1 MAESKRPTIVD
12 VAREAGVSIS
22 TASNALTGVRRVKP
36 ETRRRVRK
44 IADQLGYE
52 PNLVARSLVS
62 KRSSMVGILM
72 PDITDSFLTAFV
84 RGVERAVAPLGLSLM
99 IGDTGN
105 DSGQEERHLKAFK
118 DRRLEGLLIIPTAG
132 TNLAHLNAIADEIP
146 TVVVDRE
153 VYGWTGDFVSC
164 DHRRGSEM
172 LVDHLVALGHT
183 RIAQL
188 AGDQELSSARIR
200 HSATRARLAD
210 HGLSSVTEGFSS
222 FTTEDAKDQAAR
234 ILGRVDD
241 YTALI
246 GGDDLLALAALGA
259 AHRAGV
265 SVPDDLSVA
274 GFDDIPFAD
283 LAWPPL
289 TTIRQPVERIAT
301 EATRLLTE
309 RQTGPGRHVLLQP
322 ELIVRDST
330 AAPAGTDATRSTD

>member
-1 MAESKRPTIVD
+1 MAENKRPTIVD
-12 VAREAGVSIS
+12 VAKEAGVSVS

-72 PDITDSFLTAFV
+72 PDITDNFLTAFV
-84 RGVERAVAPLGLSLM
+84 RGVERVVAPQGLGLM
-99 IGDTGN
+99 IGDSGN
-105 DSGQEERHLKAFK
+105 DSDREERYLKAFQ
-118 DRRLEGLLIIPTAG
+118 DRRVEGLLIVPTAG
-132 TNLAHLNAIADEIP
+132 TDLAQVNAIADEIP

-153 VYGWTGDFVSC
+153 IYGWTGDFVSC
-164 DHRRGSEM
+164 DHRRGAEM
-172 LVDHLVALGHT
+172 LVDHLVSLGHT

-188 AGDQELSSARIR
+188 AGDQELSSARTR

-210 HGLSSVTEGFSS
+210 HGLFSVTEGFSS

-234 ILGRVDD
+234 IVARAHD

-265 SVPDDLSVA
+265 SVPNDLSVA
-274 GFDDIPFAD
+274 GFDDISFAE
-283 LAWPPL
+283 LAWPAL
-289 TTIRQPVERIAT
+289 TTVRQPVERIAT
-301 EATRLLTE
+301 EATRLLLE
-309 RQTGPGRHVLLQP
+309 REAGPGRHVLLQP
-322 ELIVRDST
+322 ELVVRDST
-330 AAPAGTDATRSTD
+330 AAPGGDTTSA